1 MEIIIYLQ
9 RKCYESHQKIFSME
23 KGLKIEKFK
32 EYKPVRVSQELYEV
46 GKVRFKMGIY
56 GYRLLY
62 ALAQSLDYNQK
73 DLFPEYGFDIQVIFK
88 YLNINNNGR
97 RYEILNEALNDIGEN
112 ILNIKT
118 YKKNGAIRWQGMA
131 WITKYDFATD
141 EKLLNIQVNEAV
153 KPFLLNLKQ
162 YALIRPKD
170 YLNLS
175 TEYQNWFYP
184 YLKNVSKVGKWRV
197 SIEDLKQALFLEN
210 TDSYDPKKNKNAT
223 ENFLKWVIGIQIS
236 QKAKLENQTATK
248 AKRKP
253 KLIEWDYTK
262 DKAGNSTGTLYGI
275 TQVTDINVTASV
287 EKTGRTYTHIIF
299 FLSEK
304 SKRKLTTNVDVE
316 TDLGKVQQKQ
326 KRTSNLCKVGDM
338 FKPEDMPEVVP
349 IARVQYYTAEQ
360 VKAHAKDLNM
370 TIAVF
375 LDKMRL
381 KKMDDGRY
389 YKEY

>member
-1 MEIIIYLQ
+1 MDGKQ
-9 RKCYESHQKIFSME
+9 RIDR
-23 KGLKIEKFK
+23 FK

-46 GKVRFKMGIY
+46 GKVRFKMGVY

-62 ALAQSLDYNQK
+62 ALAQSLNYNQK
-73 DLFPEYGFDIQVIFK
+73 DLFPEYGFDIQAIFK
-88 YLNINNNGR
+88 YLNIDSNGR

-118 YKKNGAIRWQGMA
+118 YKKNGAVRWQGMA
-131 WITKYDFATD
+131 WITKFDFATD

-184 YLKNVSKVGKWRV
+184 YLKNVAKLGRWRV

-210 TDSYDPKKNKNAT
+210 TDSYNPNKNKNAIPY
-223 ENFLKWVIGIQIS
+223 FLDRVIGIQIS

-262 DKAGNSTGTLYGI
+262 DKSGNPTGTLYGI
-275 TQVTDINVTASV
+275 TQGTDINVTASV
-287 EKTGRTYTHIIF
+287 EKTGRSYTHITF
-299 FLSEK
+299 LLSEK
-304 SKRKLTTNVDVE
+304 SKRKLTTNIDVDE
-316 TDLGKVQQKQ
+316 DLGKAQQKK
-326 KRTSNLCKVGDM
+326 KRTNRVCKVGNI
-338 FKPEDMPEVVP
+338 FKPEDMSEVVP
-349 IARVQYYTAEQ
+349 IARIQYYTAEQ
-360 VKAHAKDLNM
+360 VKAHAKELNM
-370 TIAVF
+370 TVSVF

-381 KKMDDGRY
+381 KPMDDGRY

>member
-1 MEIIIYLQ
+1 
-9 RKCYESHQKIFSME
+9 ME
-23 KGLKIEKFK
+23 KNKTKIDTFKDLKPI
-32 EYKPVRVSQELYEV
+32 RVSQELYEV
-46 GKVRFKMGIY
+46 GKVRFKMGVY

-73 DLFPEYGFDIQVIFK
+73 DLFPEYGFDLQVIFK

-97 RYEILNEALNDIGEN
+97 RYEILNEALKDIGEN

-118 YKKNGAIRWQGMA
+118 YKKSGGIRWQGMA

-141 EKLLNIQVNEAV
+141 EKLLNIQINESV

-184 YLKNVSKVGKWRV
+184 YLKNVAKLGKWRV
-197 SIEDLKQALFLEN
+197 AIEDLKQALFLEN
-210 TDSYDPKKNKNAT
+210 TDSYNPKKNKNAIPY
-223 ENFLKWVIGIQIS
+223 FLDRVIGIQIS

-262 DKAGNSTGTLYGI
+262 DKEGNNTGTLFGI
-275 TQVTDINVTASV
+275 TSGTDINVTASV
-287 EKTGRTYTHIIF
+287 EKTGRSYTHIVF
-299 FLSEK
+299 LLSEK
-304 SKRKLTTNVDVE
+304 SRKQIAMNVDVE
-316 TDLGKVQQKQ
+316 TDLGKVQQRG
-326 KRTSNLCKVGDM
+326 KRTNKISKIGDM
-338 FKPEDMPEVVP
+338 FKPENKPEIVP
-349 IARVQYYTAEQ
+349 TARVQYYTAEQ

-375 LDKMRL
+375 IDRMRL
-381 KKMDDGRY
+381 KPLDDGRY